1 MESVDTYP
9 KYLHSNLQSMV
20 NLLAVWWLLEKPV
33 QMKIVAADVSAKC
46 RGGRSQRNVAT
57 IQGVVHRAY
66 TVQ

>member
-1 MESVDTYP
+1 
-9 KYLHSNLQSMV
+9 MV

-33 QMKIVAADVSAKC
+33 QMKIVAADVSASC
-46 RGGRSQRNVAT
+46 RGGRSQLNVTT